1 MTAAQISSG
10 SAAGARNRERANT
23 FLRWLVA
30 IVGAFVVF
38 GVVIWSKGVSPIA
51 AYSEMFQSLTRSR
64 SIYEVLIKSTP
75 IILAALAVAV
85 PARAGL
91 TNVGGEGQL
100 VLGGIAAAGV
110 VNLLG
115 GETPMAVLLPVM
127 LIGAAI
133 AGALWAGIAGVLR
146 EQLRINE
153 AVTTVLLNY
162 LAIDLM
168 GFLIYDA
175 WRDPNGSGQP
185 QSVELPVNARLPL
198 VGTTTLHMGFIIA
211 LVAVAI
217 VWAVLRYTTWG
228 FRLRVVGGNP
238 EAARRAGYK
247 VGALMLG
254 AMLVGGALAGIGGF
268 TQLAGAEFKLRG
280 GFLFQYGYI
289 AFLASWLARHN
300 PVRVVISSIVLA
312 ALTVAG
318 DSLQIDSGLPAASAN
333 ILMACVL
340 LAVFGWTGKDKGFLF
355 LKPPKEP
362 DLAVPPIPAAASDAS
377 DASDAAA
384 PVGSAVEETDL
395 VDVTDSATPDGATSD
410 SATDKPVSE
419 GSPS

>member
-1 MTAAQISSG
+1 MTALQISG
-10 SAAGARNRERANT
+10 DPGVNRRRIDT

-30 IVGAFVVF
+30 IVGAMVVF
-38 GVVIWSKGVSPIA
+38 GVVIWSKGVSPIE

-64 SIYEVLIKSTP
+64 SIYEVLIKATP

-115 GETPMAVLLPVM
+115 GNTPMALLLPTM

-362 DLAVPPIPAAASDAS
+362 VVDLS
-377 DASDAAA
+377 A
-384 PVGSAVEETDL
+384 PSAVATSETEPASESTAAEPTAA
-395 VDVTDSATPDGATSD
+395 VTSATTDG
-410 SATDKPVSE
+410 E
-419 GSPS
+419 GNQP

>member
-1 MTAAQISSG
+1 MTAAQL
-10 SAAGARNRERANT
+10 AAAPGGARNRERADT

-38 GVVIWSKGVSPIA
+38 GAVMWSKGVSPVE
-51 AYSEMFQSLTRSR
+51 AYSEMFQSLARTK
-64 SIYEVLIKSTP
+64 SIYEVLLKATP

-110 VNLLG
+110 VNMLG
-115 GETPMAVLLPVM
+115 GGTPMAILLPTM
-127 LIGAAI
+127 LLGAAI

-146 EQLRINE
+146 EQLKINE
-153 AVTTVLLNY
+153 AVTTLLLNY

-168 GFLIYDA
+168 SFLIYDA
-175 WRDPNGSGQP
+175 WKDPNGSGQP

-198 VGTTTLHMGFIIA
+198 IGTTTLHTGFVIA
-211 LVAVAI
+211 LVATGI
-217 VWAVLRYTTWG
+217 VWAILRYTTWG

-238 EAARRAGYK
+238 EAARRAGYR

-268 TQLAGAEFKLRG
+268 TQIAGAEFKLRG

-289 AFLASWLARHN
+289 AFLASWLARHH

-318 DSLQIDSGLPAASAN
+318 DSLQIDSGLPAASVN

-340 LAVFGWTGKDKGFLF
+340 LAVFGWTGRGKGFLF
-355 LKPPKEP
+355 ITSPAESTATPAEPAEPIEPAEPATGSEATDPPV
-362 DLAVPPIPAAASDAS
+362 AVADG
-377 DASDAAA
+377 
-384 PVGSAVEETDL
+384 V
-395 VDVTDSATPDGATSD
+395 VDVTDIPDSTDSTDSTD
-410 SATDKPVSE
+410 SATVTE